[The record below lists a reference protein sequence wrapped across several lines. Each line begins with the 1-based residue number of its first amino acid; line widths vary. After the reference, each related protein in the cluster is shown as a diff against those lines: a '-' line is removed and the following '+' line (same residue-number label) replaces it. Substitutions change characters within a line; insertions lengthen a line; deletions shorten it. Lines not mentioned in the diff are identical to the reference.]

1 MKLNKKEK
9 LILDYLV
16 DKKDYKTAVEISDK
30 LKISIATV
38 YRAVKKMN
46 LSFSPEELILSE
58 KGKGLKLNYELYLKM
73 NTYNFK
79 NIDKIPTER
88 RNEILLKL
96 LFKSPIKIRS
106 DYLFS
111 GYFLGEASI
120 SKDISIMKQT
130 LLNYELKFRKKDEY
144 IWIEGN
150 EENIRKL
157 INRIVNNLNLINSDM
172 SYNNMDKKDYD
183 MDFVLSQIERIEK
196 ELDTTISYPY
206 NLNIFSHIYIL
217 INRFRKGKI
226 QFELELKKKWKEN
239 YNKKIFEI
247 CRKVIER
254 LSRYLNIELPEIEI
268 DYLYQYLISS
278 RIYKAEDREKIL
290 KKEAEEITR
299 YFINEIERN
308 INKIKINIKF
318 NNRELEKDL
327 FNHIEPMLQRLK
339 NGIEIKNDLL
349 DEIKME
355 YSKIFK
361 EVRKVS
367 RKVVK
372 NFKVSNI
379 SEEESAF
386 ITLYFMKNIEETKNE
401 KNIIIIC
408 SSGVGTSELLKVK
421 VRRAFPEI
429 NIVDVIS
436 KRSYLKKKEGYKGI
450 DFILTTVNF
459 EEEIEI
465 PCLLVSA
472 IFTEND
478 KNRVEKIM
486 KGGK

>member
-1 MKLNKKEK
+1 M
-9 LILDYLV
+9 
-16 DKKDYKTAVEISDK
+16 
-30 LKISIATV
+30 
-38 YRAVKKMN
+38 
-46 LSFSPEELILSE
+46 
-58 KGKGLKLNYELYLKM
+58 
-73 NTYNFK
+73 
-79 NIDKIPTER
+79 
-88 RNEILLKL
+88 
-96 LFKSPIKIRS
+96 
-106 DYLFS
+106 
-111 GYFLGEASI
+111 
-120 SKDISIMKQT
+120 
-130 LLNYELKFRKKDEY
+130 
-144 IWIEGN
+144 
-150 EENIRKL
+150 
-157 INRIVNNLNLINSDM
+157 
-172 SYNNMDKKDYD
+172 
-183 MDFVLSQIERIEK
+183 
-196 ELDTTISYPY
+196 
-206 NLNIFSHIYIL
+206 
-217 INRFRKGKI
+217 
-226 QFELELKKKWKEN
+226 
-239 YNKKIFEI
+239 
-247 CRKVIER
+247 
-254 LSRYLNIELPEIEI
+254 
-268 DYLYQYLISS
+268 ISS

-436 KRSYLKKKEGYKGI
+436 KRSYMKKKEGHKGI